1 MTRLAGVLLDVDGT
15 LLDSNDAHARAYVE
29 ALSAQGIER
38 SFEEVRRRIG
48 MGGDRIL
55 PQLAGTDDESDLG
68 KRITE
73 TKRAI
78 FRECYLARLRPTRG
92 ARQLLENF
100 RERGLKLVVA
110 SSASGDELGQ
120 LLEAAKVDDLI
131 HAATSSDDAEESKPA
146 PDIVEAAVRR
156 SRLSKDQLIMLGD
169 TPYDV
174 QAARRAGVGIVALR
188 SGGWSDR
195 ELAAALATYDDPAD
209 LLANI
214 ASSPL
219 AG

>member
-1 MTRLAGVLLDVDGT
+1 MATAFF
-15 LLDSNDAHARAYVE
+15 
-29 ALSAQGIER
+29 R
-38 SFEEVRRRIG
+38 SSR
-48 MGGDRIL
+48 
-55 PQLAGTDDESDLG
+55 GTDDESELG

-78 FRECYLARLRPTRG
+78 LRERYLPELRPLRG
-92 ARQLLENF
+92 ARQLLEHL

-110 SSASGDELGQ
+110 SSASGDELDQ
-120 LLEAAKVDDLI
+120 LLEAAEVDDLI
-131 HAATSSDDAEESKPA
+131 HGATSSDDAENSKPA

-156 SRLSKDQLIMLGD
+156 SGLPKDRLIMIGD

-174 QAARRAGVGIVALR
+174 QAARHAGVGIVALR

-195 ELAAALATYDDPAD
+195 DLEGALAIYDDPAD
-209 LLANI
+209 LLANL